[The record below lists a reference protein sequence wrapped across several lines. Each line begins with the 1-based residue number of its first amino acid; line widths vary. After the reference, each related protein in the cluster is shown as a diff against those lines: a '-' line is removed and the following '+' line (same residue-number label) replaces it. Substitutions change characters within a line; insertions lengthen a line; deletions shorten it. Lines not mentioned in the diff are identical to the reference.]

1 MFMLWGGG
9 IEFVRYAYKFLKFT
23 YHRTQSIAECVD
35 CAKFNHIT
43 KSLDLTDKKLNLVV
57 SHIEKTRFQLNT
69 SFHMTKDL
77 AKYITEEKDIFTKI
91 KALCKNLDEASIEL
105 VFRIISRVK
114 QRYLN
119 PNYQIKFTK
128 EEYLQFEELHTKF
141 FPQIIEIQKDIWAY
155 KGYFLPI
162 RHFEEGVFFYEHS
175 MDTLSPQTLE
185 KIKEKDIIDVGGF
198 IGDSAIIFEHKWTNK
213 SIYSFEAAS
222 HNYNLMLQTLK
233 LNESKRIIP
242 IQKALGAKREILEIS
257 ISGSCSSIHYKV
269 SEQSEKVEVI
279 TLDSYVKENNI
290 EVGFIKVDIEG
301 FEQEFLKGAMQTI
314 KEQKP
319 AMLISI
325 YHNPSDFFDIKPL
338 IESWDLGYTFKIY
351 KPANWSVYI
360 ETVLYCEVFD
370 G

>member
-1 MFMLWGGG
+1 MFMLGGG

-35 CAKFNHIT
+35 ST
-43 KSLDLTDKKLNLVV
+43 RLSSVV
-57 SHIEKTRFQLNT
+57 SHIEKTRYQPNS
-69 SFHMTKDL
+69 SFFMVKDL
-77 AKYITEEKDIFTKI
+77 GKYIVEEKDIFTKI

-155 KGYFLPI
+155 KGYFFPLGNLSEVI
-162 RHFEEGVFFYEHS
+162 YYEQS
-175 MDTLSPQTLE
+175 KDTFSPQTLE

-198 IGDSAIIFEHKWTNK
+198 IGDSAIIFERKWTNK

-242 IQKALGAKREILEIS
+242 VQRALGAKEDVLEIS
-257 ISGSCSSIHYKV
+257 IGGSGSSIHYKV

-351 KPANWSVYI
+351 KPVNWSVSI
-360 ETVLYCEVFD
+360 ETALYCEVLD